1 MKSEC
6 DGFKALMVNDLHAS
20 VHENGYV
27 LLGIHHITSKVVDT
41 FV

>member
-6 DGFKALMVNDLHAS
+6 DGFKALMMNDLHAS

-27 LLGIHHITSKVVDT
+27 LLFEGGGNGM
-41 FV
+41 F